1 MKKNKIKLFD
11 QLTPV
16 ILKSNGASKESGE
29 SADTVPAINKKN

>member
-29 SADTVPAINKKN
+29 SKINFDQASN